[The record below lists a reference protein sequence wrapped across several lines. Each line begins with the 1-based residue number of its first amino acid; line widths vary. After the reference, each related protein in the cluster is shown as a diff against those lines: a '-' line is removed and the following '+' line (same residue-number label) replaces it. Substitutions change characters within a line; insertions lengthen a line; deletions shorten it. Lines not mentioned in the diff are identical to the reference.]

1 MASSPSRWITTAAGR
16 TSMSSRSPTT
26 WPSSSTNRRSS
37 PDCRREHS
45 GACRAPALHEP
56 ADHRWCRNHPPRA
69 GRASRGPRL
78 PGDDPERPW
87 RSSAVREAL
96 DRGEIPSEFATLRA
110 EIVQRLNTEL
120 DELDVLVVHNAL
132 TLHFN
137 LPLTAAL
144 WMLAD
149 RHRARIISWV
159 HDISW
164 LNPIYRPWMHEGEPW
179 DLLRR
184 QHPRITSIF
193 VSAQRLEEWNQLM
206 GAALDASHVIPN
218 GIDAGTLLKLGPR
231 ATELNDRFGLLSTDI
246 VMLAPVRITKRKN
259 LEWAIEAAAGVRDSG
274 RSVQLLITGPPG
286 PHNPRSLEYV
296 ADLKR
301 LTERLGL
308 QQSVRFLFE
317 EPSPA
322 SSGHAVDAATLSDL
336 YMLSDVVVLPSASE
350 GFGLPL
356 AEAALLRVPVVC
368 TDLPAFREVAP
379 QGATFV
385 PVSEGSA
392 AFTAAVLRAIDSPPA
407 RVRHHVINAFSW
419 DHIVAERLEPLL
431 TSSS

>member
-1 MASSPSRWITTAAGR
+1 MSIRARVGLLHYTSPPIIGGVETI
-16 TSMSSRSPTT
+16 
-26 WPSSSTNRRSS
+26 
-37 PDCRREHS
+37 
-45 GACRAPALHEP
+45 LHEQAVRLAARGYP
-56 ADHRWCRNHPPRA
+56 VTILS
-69 GRASRGPRL
+69 GRGGPLPEPHAARLAIIPELDSR
-78 PGDDPERPW
+78 ETAV
-87 RSSAVREAL
+87 SAVREAL

-110 EIVQRLNTEL
+110 EIVQRLSTEL
-120 DELDVLVVHNAL
+120 DELDVLIVHNAL

-193 VSAQRLEEWNQLM
+193 VSAQRLEEWNQLT

-274 RSVQLLITGPPG
+274 RSIQLLITGPPG